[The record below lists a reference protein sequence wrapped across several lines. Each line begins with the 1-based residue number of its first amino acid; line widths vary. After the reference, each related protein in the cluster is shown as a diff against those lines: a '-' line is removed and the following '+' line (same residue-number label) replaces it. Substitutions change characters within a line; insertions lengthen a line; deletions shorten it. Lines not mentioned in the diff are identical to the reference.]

1 MNNTLP
7 IDMSQ
12 NVTMRIRANL
22 VARKGGVP
30 YRSVLDA
37 LSSDTAPRPVI
48 VDVISGSHDFGRSY
62 SEAQIRLSEGQKRHL
77 VARIEYSEPLGVFTP
92 KSGRFVIDPLT
103 LPADS
108 LKVDW
113 GNQYEAEPEWS
124 INVTLP
130 VDVLM
135 GS

>member
-12 NVTMRIRANL
+12 NVTMRIRANP

-30 YRSVLDA
+30 YRSVLGA
-37 LSSDTAPRPVI
+37 LLSDTAPHPVV
-48 VDVISGSHDFGRSY
+48 VDVTSGDHDLGRSS
-62 SEAQIRLSEGQKRHL
+62 SEAQIRLYEGQKRFL
-77 VARIEYSEPLGVFTP
+77 SARIDYSAPLGMLTP
-92 KSGRFVIDPLT
+92 KKGRFVIDPLA
-103 LPADS
+103 LPTDS

-124 INVTLP
+124 IEVTLP
-130 VDVLM
+130 IGVFVN
-135 GS
+135 S